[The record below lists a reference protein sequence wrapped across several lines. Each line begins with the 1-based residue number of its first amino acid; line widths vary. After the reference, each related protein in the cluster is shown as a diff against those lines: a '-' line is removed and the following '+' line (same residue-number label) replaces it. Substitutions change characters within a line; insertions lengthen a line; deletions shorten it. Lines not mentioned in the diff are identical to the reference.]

1 MKLFGGL
8 NLLNMLFTGAMMVM
22 AQQKI
27 SAAATCPCDIYNAA
41 GTPCVAA
48 YSTVRLLLSTYM
60 GPLYQV
66 RRTSDNAT
74 MDIYPL
80 TGGTVADAAVQESF
94 LDTGAGTISKLYDQS
109 GRGNDLIKAPGGSQV
124 PTPDN
129 ESNAKGRLVDI
140 RGHKAYGLYMISRDG
155 YRNNATNGMPTGS
168 QPQGIYEVVDG
179 QRYGT
184 GCCWDFG
191 NAETDNNA
199 GSTGIMNAI
208 FFGIG
213 IWGKGAGSGPW
224 FMGDFEAGVWSGGS
238 GNYTTWNQNPS
249 INYPYAFG
257 IVKSQAGNYA
267 IRVGSAT
274 SGNLITAWD
283 GSFVTNWKMGGA
295 IILGIGGDNSNSSY
309 GTFFEGAITAGRPS
323 NATDDAVLQNVQAA
337 EYGVTSVRWHGTTDA
352 ASLLLFKVR
361 YNPSRA
367 NAVISYTL
375 QDARR
380 VSMNIFNQQGRRIA
394 SVIDGIFNAGRHA
407 AVWDAKRIRAGVY
420 VYRVAI
426 DGRYEWAGKIVI
438 EK

>member
-1 MKLFGGL
+1 
-8 NLLNMLFTGAMMVM
+8 MVM

-27 SAAATCPCDIYNAA
+27 SVAAECPCDIYNAA

-48 YSTVRLLLSTYM
+48 FSTVRLLLSTYT

-80 TGGTVADAAVQESF
+80 SGGTIADAAVQDSF

-129 ESNAKGRLVDI
+129 ESNAKGHSLYVH
-140 RGHKAYGLYMISRDG
+140 GHKAYALYMISQDG
-155 YRNNATNGMPTGS
+155 YRNNATSGMPTGS
-168 QPQGIYEVVDG
+168 AAQGIYEVIDG

-199 GSTGIMNAI
+199 GPTGIMNAI

-238 GNYTTWNQNPS
+238 GNYTTWSQNPS

-257 IVKSQAGNYA
+257 IVKSQTGNYA
-267 IRVGSAT
+267 IRVGSAQ

-283 GSFVTNWKMGGA
+283 GSFFTTWKMEGG

-309 GTFFEGAITAGRPS
+309 GTFFEGVITAGRPT
-323 NATDDAVLQNVQAA
+323 NATDSLVLRNVQAA
-337 EYGVTSVRWHGTTDA
+337 EYGVTSVRWHSTKDLA
-352 ASLLLFKVR
+352 LAPLFKVR

-380 VSMNIFNQQGRRIA
+380 VSMTIFDQQGRQIA
-394 SVIDGIFNAGRHA
+394 TIVNGIKPAGRHE
-407 AVWDAKRIRAGVY
+407 AVWDAKRVPAGVY
-420 VYRVAI
+420 ICRAAI
-426 DGRYEWAGKIVI
+426 EGKEGLTEKIIVQN
-438 EK
+438 